1 MRRILFFLILL
12 LLPVTTLAVTEGVVE
27 EATPVEL
34 DMPEYPAQIEDT
46 MTYYTERTER
56 IIREHMGLKA
66 QLWFRDIRALNMLGT
81 LYDAQ
86 GVSIDMPLEEMEVIP
101 ALIVRF
107 EYARENEEPE
117 QYSGKAWAQFD
128 QRTGYVLY
136 AEVTVQTEMVYTEES
151 GMLSDEKILSIAKD
165 FLENS
170 LGFTSYVF
178 DGEPIRRNE
187 HEVCPRIIA
196 KNGDRIGL
204 RMNGFTGQ
212 IMVIELYSLG
222 EEA

>member
-1 MRRILFFLILL
+1 
-12 LLPVTTLAVTEGVVE
+12 
-27 EATPVEL
+27 
-34 DMPEYPAQIEDT
+34 
-46 MTYYTERTER
+46 
-56 IIREHMGLKA
+56 
-66 QLWFRDIRALNMLGT
+66 
-81 LYDAQ
+81 
-86 GVSIDMPLEEMEVIP
+86 
-101 ALIVRF
+101 
-107 EYARENEEPE
+107 
-117 QYSGKAWAQFD
+117 
-128 QRTGYVLY
+128 
-136 AEVTVQTEMVYTEES
+136 MVYTEES

-187 HEVCPRIIA
+187 HEVCPRIIT

-222 EEA
+222 EET